1 MQNQS
6 LNSNS
11 SKENIDLGSIIKL
24 LMNSKKLVLVV
35 TLVTPILVFLFN
47 SQQQDT
53 YESTAIV
60 EIGQYLD
67 FKKEKVLIEPSVNLY
82 NELNIN
88 FIYKNG
94 YTLSV
99 APFENRLVE
108 IKASSNSYSES
119 ARIVEEAIVFVRNR
133 HSKIISD
140 QIVSINDEINMHIT
154 DLTNQVFQQNK
165 NTRNQ
170 ITYELT
176 DLTNQLPYID
186 SKIKQLNEIISKD
199 TNNLALLSSS
209 PELLQQRNAVSPTLD
224 QLIYTYKNEI
234 VELENRKTNLLL
246 KIDNLKDALSS
257 SNLVSENILELRQE
271 KVDLQTQLEIL
282 NNKIKYVLHR
292 NDETWQ
298 FPEFN
303 QTTEIKKLTK
313 TNALFK
319 QLKELSGPNL
329 IETQQIGEII
339 TTQIQINKILTVI
352 ISLIFGFVASTFII
366 LIRSSI
372 VSKKN

>member
-67 FKKEKVLIEPSVNLY
+67 FKKEKVLIEPSINLY

-119 ARIVEEAIVFVRNR
+119 VRIVEEAIVFVRNR

-154 DLTNQVFQQNK
+154 DLTNQLFQQNK
-165 NTRNQ
+165 NIRKQ

-176 DLTNQLPYID
+176 DLTNQLRYID

-209 PELLQQRNAVSPTLD
+209 PELLKQRTAVSPTLD

-246 KIDNLKDALSS
+246 KIDNLKGALSS

-292 NDETWQ
+292 NDKTQQ
-298 FPEFN
+298 FAEFN

-313 TNALFK
+313 TNALVK

-339 TTQIQINKILTVI
+339 TTQIQINKILTAI